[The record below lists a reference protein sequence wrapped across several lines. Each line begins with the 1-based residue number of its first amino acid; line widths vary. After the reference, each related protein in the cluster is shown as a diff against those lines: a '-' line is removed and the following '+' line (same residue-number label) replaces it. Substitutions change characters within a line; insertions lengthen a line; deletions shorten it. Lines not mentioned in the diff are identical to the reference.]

1 MTAAAMEQED
11 GQEWDLYSRFMA
23 SQPAAKLSRPLP
35 PTSET
40 DQTPAKQPKTHSQPK
55 GGGKGKQGNGK
66 GKGRGKKQLTQEEQ
80 QELTDLRQ
88 LCEQLIR
95 LALRHEDSIKA
106 LQLDTSFVLWLRVGL
121 PGGLPESL
129 HQSAETWRTDRDNG
143 LARTSLR
150 HQLWL
155 HLWKEFQRRLTPELL
170 TAEVQ
175 SLMTKLGYL
184 KDGQW
189 AFLRWEANEETG
201 GRIVPDTEKKPM
213 NMQEI
218 RETVDHIVRLSQDAE
233 LITRCCPTRPL
244 AAELRASP
252 SHSCVRWPI
261 ARDPRTSCTRPCR
274 HCAPMPVVRF
284 WEWRSSRSAWLAA
297 PWPTLW
303 PDNFQLPSL
312 GLSCATPCCPSSP

>member
-1 MTAAAMEQED
+1 M
-11 GQEWDLYSRFMA
+11 
-23 SQPAAKLSRPLP
+23 
-35 PTSET
+35 
-40 DQTPAKQPKTHSQPK
+40 
-55 GGGKGKQGNGK
+55 
-66 GKGRGKKQLTQEEQ
+66 
-80 QELTDLRQ
+80 
-88 LCEQLIR
+88 IR